1 MLEDRRV
8 HMEEQ
13 QAQRERDTDKIKMM
27 QEKLRKTHDLL
38 YDSTKDF
45 LELKY
50 EIRANER
57 LWMAE
62 RDRLVQEIDHLREQL
77 DVTGASV
84 LEVSGEVVE
93 PRQAQLIAVQS
104 LRHQLEQS
112 QKLAEMYR
120 EQCIGLEDELA
131 RIRERTDVSED
142 IFKERTEK
150 MSKRLALMNTRYE
163 NLEKRRALEVEGFK
177 TDIKMLRDKLKNV
190 EKQLFKVSYNFCYS
204 FSASLQPGLLLYM
217 YRYYEQGSYGPGKP
231 GKSWHFI
238 MAFSRKPT
246 GPGKLGKSVK
256 VS

>member
-13 QAQRERDTDKIKMM
+13 QAQRERDSDKIKMM
-27 QEKLRKTHDLL
+27 QEKLKKTQDLL

-57 LWMAE
+57 HWMVE
-62 RDRLVQEIDHLREQL
+62 KDRLVQEIDHLREQL
-77 DVTGASV
+77 DVSEASV
-84 LEVSGEVVE
+84 LEVAGDGIDTRET
-93 PRQAQLIAVQS
+93 QITAVKS

-142 IFKERTEK
+142 IFKERAEK
-150 MSKRLALMNTRYE
+150 MSKRLALMNSRYE
-163 NLEKRRALEVEGFK
+163 NLEKRRSLEVEGFK

-190 EKQLFKVSYNFCYS
+190 EKQLFKVHLQIKENPIIFSSY
-204 FSASLQPGLLLYM
+204 SL
-217 YRYYEQGSYGPGKP
+217 RTRR
-231 GKSWHFI
+231 I
-238 MAFSRKPT
+238 
-246 GPGKLGKSVK
+246 
-256 VS
+256 